1 MSLPVLNICRFA
13 SGPPKTE
20 ELLSVYGDR
29 ISAHNASA
37 LTRFP
42 DSGFDIV
49 TQIENQLVIP
59 ARSFS
64 NKVPLGIKCAM
75 LCGQQRRGLGFYLY
89 PRSSTGSKSAL
100 RLSNSVGII
109 DSGYR
114 GELIAL
120 FDNPSDRDEIVIPG
134 QRLVQV
140 CAGDLSPFLVRIT
153 DTLPDA
159 PRGEGGLGSTGV

>member
-13 SGPPKTE
+13 SDMGKREDLFT
-20 ELLSVYGDR
+20 LYGDR
-29 ISAHNASA
+29 VSAHNASA

-42 DSGFDIV
+42 DSGFDIL
-49 TQIENQLVIP
+49 TQMENQLVIP

-75 LCGQQRRGLGFYLY
+75 LCSEQKRGLGFYLY
-89 PRSSTGSKSAL
+89 PRSSTGAKSAL

-120 FDNPSDRDEIVIPG
+120 FDNPSEKDEIIIPG

-153 DTLPDA
+153 DTLPDTA
-159 PRGEGGLGSTGV
+159 RGEGGLGSTGM